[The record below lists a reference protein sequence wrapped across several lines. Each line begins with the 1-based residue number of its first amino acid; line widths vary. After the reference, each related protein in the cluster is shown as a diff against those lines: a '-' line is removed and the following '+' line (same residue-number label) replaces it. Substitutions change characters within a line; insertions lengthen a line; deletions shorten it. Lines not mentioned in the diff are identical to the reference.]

1 MKRDDET
8 IQRVRE
14 LVECAGFEVL
24 GTGTPRELV
33 EYGGEW
39 HPATAECPGNYPMAM
54 PIRLDPD
61 FGPVSVGVRCDCRR
75 IG

>member
-1 MKRDDET
+1 MQKRTEFSLED
-8 IQRVRE
+8 
-14 LVECAGFEVL
+14 LLAGIEVAC
-24 GTGTPRELV
+24 GTPPR
-33 EYGGEW
+33 YDQDHGGEW